1 MNVVTIFGIRTS
13 SMNQT
18 LEKKKTLKTFTSS
31 GRVVMRPK
39 RIMTTSSDDTAKR
52 KKKLKEKNMKAELDR
67 LRLFVKEL
75 KSKDEQISINESE
88 NKNLESTL
96 NTNPI
101 DIDENL

>member
-1 MNVVTIFGIRTS
+1 
-13 SMNQT
+13 
-18 LEKKKTLKTFTSS
+18 
-31 GRVVMRPK
+31 MRPK
-39 RIMTTSSDDTAKR
+39 RIMTTSSDDTAKQ